1 LTKTANDT
9 GTVTYT
15 YDDAGRQLTMT
26 DQLAKTAVATYDPV
40 TGLLATTKLPGKP
53 AATYTYDA
61 AGRITQAT
69 DPSGVVTKTGYDALG
84 PAR

>member
-1 LTKTANDT
+1 MD
-9 GTVTYT
+9 GEI
-15 YDDAGRQLTMT
+15 G
-26 DQLAKTAVATYDPV
+26 
-40 TGLLATTKLPGKP
+40 GKP